1 MLLGLNL
8 NKSADND
15 FEEDSKKEKKSFLNS
30 LKESL
35 QNILIAIKMPEIYMT
50 LLFYLCVGMTEPSF
64 GEFSYYFQMNVV
76 KFTKFEY
83 AMFGVLGYTSLSL
96 GTVYYNMYLKEKE
109 VRTLL
114 RYACLISCFGALLN
128 LTFAYRLNL
137 QIGIKDI
144 SYILFTDVVLGTL
157 GLAYS

>member
-1 MLLGLNL
+1 
-8 NKSADND
+8 
-15 FEEDSKKEKKSFLNS
+15 
-30 LKESL
+30 
-35 QNILIAIKMPEIYMT
+35 MPEIYMT
-50 LLFYLCVGMTEPSF
+50 LLFYICVGMTEPSF

-114 RYACLISCFGALLN
+114 RYACFISCFGALLN

-137 QIGIKDI
+137 QMGIKDI
-144 SYILFTDVVLGTL
+144 YYILLTDVVLGTL